1 MKSFTQLA
9 IAKFVAKFLSDNGS
23 EELVDKWNSQ
33 ENIEAFNIIS
43 PSDKELAA
51 MVTAKKGRKT
61 NDKDLNAPKRCMSTS
76 WRVMHNPRLWDQA
89 RYARDFTNGSL
100 KDRRIAQSK
109 GCCTMVSCPEKGD
122 TVSFVS
128 KGHIVMKGIIE
139 SNGFQLGTEHQQ
151 PCVYNKGG
159 ERAHAIP
166 LEFAWVR
173 IIEVGLSEPIRRTGQ
188 RTWAKMPN

>member
-1 MKSFTQLA
+1 MKSFSQPA

-23 EELVDKWNSQ
+23 KELVDAWNAQ
-33 ENIEAFNIIS
+33 ENIEAFNIIA

-51 MVTAKKGRKT
+51 IATGRKT
-61 NDKDLNAPKRCMSTS
+61 NDKDPNAPKRGISTS

-100 KDRRIAQSK
+100 KDLRIAQSK
-109 GCCTMVSCPEKGD
+109 GCCTMVTCPEKGD

-139 SNGFQLGTEHQQ
+139 SNGFQFGTEHQED
-151 PCVYNKGG
+151 VYNKGDG
-159 ERAHAIP
+159 RVHAIP

-173 IIEVGLSEPIRRTGQ
+173 ITEVGLSEPIRRTGQ